1 MKEMEMEDSKQVAQ
15 IVIEMDEKGT
25 VSLKAPMQNK
35 IICYGMLKI
44 AEEIISKTEIK
55 KEQPLVV
62 PVGNVLNLK
71 LKPN

>member
-1 MKEMEMEDSKQVAQ
+1 MEDSKQVAQ

-25 VSLKAPMQNK
+25 VSLKAPMHNK

-62 PVGNVLNLK
+62 PVGNILNLK